1 MILRKEVTEVDANV
15 KKANEIKI
23 KKVISNLEK
32 RNITGYYCEDKA
44 SAVELILSL
53 IPEGAEVSWGGS
65 ATLGE
70 IGIKDGVKAG
80 NYKVNDP
87 MAAADPAEG
96 LEARR
101 RALLSDVFLSS
112 ANAVTM
118 DGEIVNI
125 DGRGNRVAAITFG
138 PKKVIL
144 AVGANKLV
152 LDEKDAVDRIKN
164 DACPP
169 NCIRLGLKTPCAVT
183 GKCGNCLS
191 RGNTVC
197 CHTVT
202 TRFSFEDDRLHV
214 VLINEN
220 LGF

>member
-1 MILRKEVTEVDANV
+1 MDANV

-23 KKVISNLEK
+23 RKVIENLKK
-32 RNITGYYCEDKA
+32 RNITGHYCEDREA
-44 SAVELILSL
+44 AVEKILSL
-53 IPEGAEVSWGGS
+53 IPEGSEVSWGGS
-65 ATLGE
+65 MTLGQL
-70 IGIKDGVKAG
+70 GIKEAIKSE

-87 MAAADPAEG
+87 MSLSDPSEA

-101 RALLSDVFLSS
+101 KSLNADVFLAS

-125 DGRGNRVAAITFG
+125 DGTGNRVAAIVFG
-138 PKKVIL
+138 PEKVIL

-152 LDEKDAVDRIKN
+152 FDERDAIDRIKN

-169 NCIRLGLKTPCAVT
+169 NCIRLDKKTPCALT
-183 GKCGNCLS
+183 GKCGSCLS

-202 TRFSFEDDRLHV
+202 TRFSSIDDRLHV
-214 VLINEN
+214 VLINES
-220 LGF
+220 LGY

>member
-1 MILRKEVTEVDANV
+1 MDENI

-23 KKVISNLEK
+23 KKVIKNMEK
-32 RNITGYYCEDKA
+32 RNITGYYCEDKEKA
-44 SAVELILSL
+44 AELVLSL
-53 IPEGAEVSWGGS
+53 IPEGSEVSWGGS

-70 IGIKDGVKAG
+70 TGIKDAVKAG
-80 NYKVNDP
+80 NYTVNDP
-87 MAAADPAEG
+87 MLFSDPEEG
-96 LEARR
+96 FEARR
-101 RALLSDVFLSS
+101 KALLSDVFLSS

-144 AVGANKLV
+144 VVGANKLV
-152 LDEKDAVDRIKN
+152 FDERDAIDRIKN

-169 NCIRLGLKTPCAVT
+169 NCIRLGLNTPCAVT

-197 CHTVT
+197 CYIVT
-202 TRFSFEDDRLHV
+202 TRFSYTDDRLHV
-214 VLINEN
+214 VFVNDD